1 MKKYPYV
8 AIKRVV
14 DSKDR
19 AVGFLFK
26 DTNSKSKKF
35 VKLYHKDIIKVPY
48 LDMVDV
54 KVSKRGFIYK

>member
-19 AVGFLFK
+19 AVGFL
-26 DTNSKSKKF
+26 SKCGRIPH
-35 VKLYHKDIIKVPY
+35 L
-48 LDMVDV
+48 
-54 KVSKRGFIYK
+54 